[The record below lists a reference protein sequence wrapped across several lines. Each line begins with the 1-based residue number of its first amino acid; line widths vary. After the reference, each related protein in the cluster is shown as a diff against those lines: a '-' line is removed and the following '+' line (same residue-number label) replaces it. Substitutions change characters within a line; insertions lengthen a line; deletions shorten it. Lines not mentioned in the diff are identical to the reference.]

1 MLDRIRTVL
10 DRLSGAYFQTDDHG
24 RVVYYPWGMFGGGL
38 VVPTRAD
45 RNCLGLIHTV
55 YLFGAVAI
63 GVLSTRLAPT
73 TTVAAAL
80 VHIVSFVL
88 IIITFSARLPK
99 ATAPFDHHAGEKAMA
114 AALGKPFLAI
124 YLTLS
129 IGLTVLGLVILAHGE
144 LWIGGQCVVVFA
156 ICTAMAVRLLRA

>member
-1 MLDRIRTVL
+1 MLEQIRTVL

-38 VVPTRAD
+38 VVPTRTD
-45 RNCLGLIHTV
+45 RDCLGLIHTV

-80 VHIVSFVL
+80 VHIISFVL
-88 IIITFSARLPK
+88 IIAACSARLPK
-99 ATAPFDHHAGEKAMA
+99 ATAPYDHRTGEKAMA
-114 AALGKPFLAI
+114 TALGKVFVATYFI
-124 YLTLS
+124 FS
-129 IGLTVLGLVILAHGE
+129 MGLTGLGLVILAHGE
-144 LWIGGQCVVVFA
+144 IWLGGQCVVVFGF
-156 ICTAMAVRLLRA
+156 CTVMAVRLLRA